1 MKVTLSW
8 LREFAPGIDGDP
20 VDLSETLSA
29 LGLTVEDMTLIGD
42 IVDGVVLAK
51 VLDLRPH
58 PAADKIQLVDV
69 DTGDGEARQVCCGAF
84 NMAVGDLIPFAT
96 PGTVMSNGLKILQ
109 RKMRGEVSSGMCC
122 SGAELGLSDD
132 HEGIL
137 VLNDRVVPEAEL
149 GMAVGAAI
157 GLEPDVL
164 WDLEVNAN
172 RPDAMSVAGVAR
184 DLAAALGVDF
194 SYPDYSVAAD
204 HCSSGGSANKDSVD
218 ELLTVEILDPT
229 LCGRFVATVLRG
241 ITVGT
246 SPQWL
251 ADRLMLAGMRPLNSI
266 VDISNYVMLEL
277 GQPNHTFDLA
287 TIPNGHLRVRRAVP
301 GETLTTLDGLERE
314 LIANDGVITNN
325 SDEII
330 SLAGVMGGATTEIS
344 DQTTDVL
351 LEMAWWD
358 PPTISRT
365 VKRLN
370 LVSEASSRFR
380 RGADWGENVDRSMQ
394 RFIQLASELG
404 ATAVPGYVDVSGN
417 TPDRTPLNVRSA
429 KINGLLGTDLS
440 ASEMAGYL
448 SSIGFGA
455 DVVVSDSGT
464 EDLAVT
470 IPTWRWDTETETDVA
485 EEVARLHGYENI
497 VRTVPRGELP
507 GGLSDYQ
514 VRRRL
519 VRQVLVGCGCDE
531 TFPMPFLAPGDLL
544 KAGLADNGVTLSNP
558 LVAEQSVLRTSLLPG
573 QLKAIAYNQSRRSA
587 DVRLFEIDHVYL
599 PPPGEQALL
608 IIAAYGK
615 PINSFHR
622 DIDPSPSRDQLLP
635 DEREYLAVAL
645 AGSEAPDAVAVL
657 DLLERAL
664 GLPNVVLRSASPPG
678 LHATRSAEVTVAGR
692 VRGVVG
698 EVDPVVLDNY
708 GVAGRVAWL
717 ELDLGELLGGPRS
730 NRKYSPVSKYPSSD
744 IDLAFEVP
752 DEVAAAAVESSLR
765 KAGRTLLT
773 DIELFDVYRGEGL
786 PTGTRSLAYRLRL
799 QAHDRTLTDAEVADV
814 RQACID
820 AVAQRHGVSLR
831 S

>member
-8 LREFAPGIDGDP
+8 LREFAPDIDGDP

-69 DTGDGEARQVCCGAF
+69 DSGDGEARQVCCGAF

-194 SYPDYSVAAD
+194 SFPDYSVAAED
-204 HCSSGGSANKDSVD
+204 YSSGGSANKDSVD

-241 ITVGT
+241 ITVQT

-314 LIANDGVITNN
+314 LIANDGVITNE
-325 SDEII
+325 SDEIV

-344 DQTTDVL
+344 EQTTDVL

-404 ATAVPGYVDVSGN
+404 VTAVPGYVDVSGN

-573 QLKAIAYNQSRRSA
+573 QLKAIAYNQSHRSA

-599 PPPGEQALL
+599 PPP
-608 IIAAYGK
+608 
-615 PINSFHR
+615 P
-622 DIDPSPSRDQLLP
+622 DQLLP
-635 DEREYLAVAL
+635 DEREYVAVAL
-645 AGSEAPDAVAVL
+645 AGSEAPEAVAVL
-657 DLLERAL
+657 DLLEREL
-664 GLPNVVLRSASPPG
+664 GLPNVVMRSASPPG
-678 LHATRSAEVTVAGR
+678 LHATRSAEVIVAGR
-692 VRGVVG
+692 ARGVVG

-765 KAGRTLLT
+765 KAGQTLLT

-820 AVAQRHGVSLR
+820 TVAKRHGVSLR

>member
-8 LREFAPGIDGDP
+8 LREFAPDIDGDP
-20 VDLSETLSA
+20 VNLSETLSA

-69 DTGDGEARQVCCGAF
+69 DAGDGEARQVCCGAF

-194 SYPDYSVAAD
+194 SFPDYSVAAD
-204 HCSSGGSANKDSVD
+204 HYSSGGSANKDSVY

-251 ADRLMLAGMRPLNSI
+251 ADRLILAGMRPLNSI

-277 GQPNHTFDLA
+277 GQPNHTFDLD

-314 LIANDGVITNN
+314 LIANDGVITNE
-325 SDEII
+325 SDEIV
-330 SLAGVMGGATTEIS
+330 SLAGVMGGVTTEIS
-344 DQTTDVL
+344 EQTTDVL

-404 ATAVPGYVDVSGN
+404 VTAVPGYVDVSGN

-448 SSIGFGA
+448 SSIGFGT

-507 GGLSDYQ
+507 GGLSDFQ

-573 QLKAIAYNQSRRSA
+573 QLKAIAYNQSHRSA

-599 PPPGEQALL
+599 PPP
-608 IIAAYGK
+608 
-615 PINSFHR
+615 P
-622 DIDPSPSRDQLLP
+622 DQLLP
-635 DEREYLAVAL
+635 DEREYVAVAL
-645 AGSEAPDAVAVL
+645 AGSEAPEAVAVL
-657 DLLERAL
+657 DLLEREL

-678 LHATRSAEVTVAGR
+678 LHATRSAEVMVAGR
-692 VRGVVG
+692 ARGVVG

-752 DEVAAAAVESSLR
+752 DGVAAAAVESSLR
-765 KAGRTLLT
+765 KAGNTLLT

-814 RQACID
+814 RQTCID
-820 AVAQRHGVSLR
+820 VVAQRHGVSLR

>member
-8 LREFAPGIDGDP
+8 LREFAPDIDGDP

-69 DTGDGEARQVCCGAF
+69 DAGDGEARQVCCGAF

-184 DLAAALGVDF
+184 DLAAASGVDF
-194 SYPDYSVAAD
+194 SFPDYSVAAED
-204 HCSSGGSANKDSVD
+204 YSSGGSANRDSVD

-251 ADRLMLAGMRPLNSI
+251 ADRLILAGMRPLNSI

-314 LIANDGVITNN
+314 LIANDGVITNE
-325 SDEII
+325 SDEIV

-344 DQTTDVL
+344 EQTTDVL

-404 ATAVPGYVDVSGN
+404 VTAVPGYIDVSGN

-573 QLKAIAYNQSRRSA
+573 QLKAIAYNQSHRCA
-587 DVRLFEIDHVYL
+587 EVRFFEIDHVYL
-599 PPPGEQALL
+599 PPLP
-608 IIAAYGK
+608 
-615 PINSFHR
+615 
-622 DIDPSPSRDQLLP
+622 DQLLP

-645 AGSEAPDAVAVL
+645 AGSEAPEAVAVL
-657 DLLERAL
+657 DLLEREL

-678 LHATRSAEVTVAGR
+678 LHASRSAEVMVAGR

-765 KAGRTLLT
+765 KAGQTLLT
-773 DIELFDVYRGEGL
+773 DIELFDVYRGEGM

-799 QAHDRTLTDAEVADV
+799 QAHDRTLTDTEVADV

-820 AVAQRHGVSLR
+820 AVAKRHGVSLR